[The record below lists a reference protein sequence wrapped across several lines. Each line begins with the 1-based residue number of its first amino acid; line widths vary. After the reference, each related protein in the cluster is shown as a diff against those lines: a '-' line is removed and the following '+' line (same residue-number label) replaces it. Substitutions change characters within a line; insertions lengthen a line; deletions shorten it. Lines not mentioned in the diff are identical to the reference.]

1 VSLAQLP
8 LKMNRA
14 GVRVCGP
21 RGMKLEAGNSL
32 AMALLVHSSE
42 DDIVMASKQGM
53 MAMRCRR
60 LQWCLHSTRQRW
72 HRSGL
77 T

>member
-1 VSLAQLP
+1 
-8 LKMNRA
+8 
-14 GVRVCGP
+14 
-21 RGMKLEAGNSL
+21 MKLEAGNSL